1 MAKPSLGQKILCVVI
16 ILALQAFLTA
26 LDLYT

>member
-1 MAKPSLGQKILCVVI
+1 MAKPSWPQKIACVVI

-26 LDLYT
+26 LDIWL

>member
-1 MAKPSLGQKILCVVI
+1 MPKAKWSQKILCVVI

-26 LDLYT
+26 LDIWT